1 MSTEDALREVL
12 SDKPRDHS
20 FDEQLKRFKDFEKEL
35 ERSGY
40 TIQRETFS
48 IPLMD
53 RVAPCVYP
61 RVEASIDR
69 FL

>member
-12 SDKPRDHS
+12 SGKRDDS
-20 FDEQLKRFKDFEKEL
+20 FDTQLKRFREFEKEL
-35 ERSGY
+35 QKGGY
-40 TIQRETFS
+40 TIQRESFS

-61 RVEASIDR
+61 RVES
-69 FL
+69 

>member
-1 MSTEDALREVL
+1 MSTEDALRKVL
-12 SDKPRDHS
+12 SDKRQDDS
-20 FDEQLKRFKDFEKEL
+20 FDAQLKRFREFEREL

-40 TIQRETFS
+40 TIQRESFS

-61 RVEASIDR
+61 SADA
-69 FL
+69 

>member
-1 MSTEDALREVL
+1 MSTEEALKEVL
-12 SDKPRDHS
+12 ASEPAKDDA
-20 FDEQLKRFKDFEKEL
+20 FEMQLKSFREFQREL
-35 ERSGY
+35 ERGGY

-61 RVEASIDR
+61 RAET
-69 FL
+69 